1 MNHKTG
7 KIITKNGKTGTIINR
22 ARIYQCWEIKWEDE
36 TYSIERDDQLKTA
49 PPNSGISV
57 RQPPSL
63 CYESKERQALHWKVK
78 SDKFSK
84 FVKNKRRK

>member
-49 PPNSGISV
+49 PPNSKIVV

-63 CYESKERQALHWKVK
+63 VVLSSVRENLTWKVK
-78 SDKFSK
+78 GDNFAKFAK
-84 FVKNKRRK
+84 KKRKK

>member
-7 KIITKNGKTGTIINR
+7 KIITKNGKTGIIINK
-22 ARIYQCWEIKWEDE
+22 APIYQCWEIKWEDG
-36 TYSIERDDQLKTA
+36 TYSIERDEGLKAA
-49 PPNSGISV
+49 PSDANLVV

-63 CYESKERQALHWKVK
+63 CYESPSRQALHWKVK
-78 SDKFSK
+78 GDKFSK

>member
-7 KIITKNGKTGTIINR
+7 KIITKNGKTGVIIDK
-22 ARIYQCWEIKWEDE
+22 ARIYQCWEIKWTDG
-36 TYSIERDDQLKTA
+36 TYSIERDDSLKTA
-49 PPNSGISV
+49 PANAGIVV
-57 RQPPSL
+57 RPPPSL

-78 SDKFSK
+78 GDNFSK

>member
-7 KIITKNGKTGTIINR
+7 AIITKYGKTGTIIDR

-36 TYSIERDDQLKTA
+36 TYSIERDETLKAA
-49 PPNSGISV
+49 PSNSRIVV
-57 RQPPSL
+57 RPPPSL

-78 SDKFSK
+78 GDNFKK
-84 FVKNKRRK
+84 FVKKGKK

>member
-7 KIITKNGKTGTIINR
+7 AIVTKYGKTGTIIDR

-36 TYSIERDDQLKTA
+36 TYSIERDETLKVA
-49 PPNSGISV
+49 PANARISV

-63 CYESKERQALHWKVK
+63 CYESKERQSLHWKVK
-78 SDKFSK
+78 GDNFSK
-84 FVKNKRRK
+84 FVKKRRK

>member
-7 KIITKNGKTGTIINR
+7 AIITKNGKTGIILNK
-22 ARIYQCWEIKWEDE
+22 APIYQCWEIKWKDG
-36 TYSIERDDQLKTA
+36 TYSIERDESLQAASPSASL
-49 PPNSGISV
+49 V
-57 RQPPSL
+57 RTQPPSL
-63 CYESKERQALHWKVK
+63 VVLSSVRENLTWKVK

>member
-7 KIITKNGKTGTIINR
+7 DIIHKNGKTGIILNK
-22 ARIYQCWEIKWEDE
+22 APIYQCWEIKWTDG
-36 TYSIERDDQLKTA
+36 TYSIERDESLQTA
-49 PPNSGISV
+49 SANACISV

-63 CYESKERQALHWKVK
+63 CYESRERQSLHWKVK
-78 SDKFSK
+78 GDNFSK